1 MPSIFRSFTLVFLF
15 TFLTTACAPNK
26 SIPTPSPTET
36 PRPRLLS
43 PGELQVATEI
53 DDIPAIFASD
63 DLFVDVDAGN
73 QEWPADELV
82 IGVEINGQ
90 ARAYPIRLLSLH
102 EIVNDVIGGE
112 PVAITWCPLCYSALV
127 FDRVVDGRELTF
139 GVSGYLYHNN
149 LVMYD
154 HQTNTLW
161 SQLLGQAIRGAQ
173 RRTFLQARPSI
184 LMPWSEWQVEYPHT
198 TILSANRMSRDASSI
213 IDPYAGYY
221 LSQSAGMMGP
231 EFTDE
236 RLPPKSLVLGLRSGN
251 QAYAY
256 PLETIRSLGL
266 ENQLVGNQHILLVY
280 DKEMDSIFVYDT
292 EMEGNKLTFELD
304 LTTNSLRDKQTAS
317 LWDPGTGEA
326 FFGHYQDRQLS
337 RIVSPLVYWYAWVDI
352 YPNTELFK

>member
-1 MPSIFRSFTLVFLF
+1 VPGILRSFTLTVLF
-15 TFLTTACAPNK
+15 TILITACAPGTLV
-26 SIPTPSPTET
+26 PTPSPTET

-43 PGELQVATEI
+43 PGELQIAADI

-73 QEWPADELV
+73 LEWPADELV

-90 ARAYPIRLLSLH
+90 ARAYPIRFLSLH

-112 PVAITWCPLCYSALV
+112 PVAVTWCPLCYSALV
-127 FDRVVDGRELTF
+127 FARIVDGRELTF

-184 LMPWSEWQVEYPHT
+184 MMLWSEWQADYPHT

-213 IDPYAGYY
+213 IDLYAGYY

-256 PLETIRSLGL
+256 PLETIRSIGL
-266 ENQLVGNQHILLVY
+266 LNQLVRNQHILLVY
-280 DKEMDSIFVYDT
+280 DNETDTIFVYDT
-292 EMEGNKLTFELD
+292 EMDGHSLTFELD
-304 LTTNSLRDKQTAS
+304 LTTGSLRDEKTAS
-317 LWDPGTGEA
+317 LWDPRTGEA
-326 FFGHYQDRQLS
+326 FCGHYQGRQLS